1 MNLVK
6 VINEFKLQKCGAFIC
21 KKCDA
26 NIPDIRKYKYIDVTE
41 FWYDDEN
48 DPDHN
53 AWAEVEGMGYGSI
66 WCGNW
71 LRCHSKF
78 LQRRAVRKFAQRRMG
93 LFLREDNLVLTYK
106 FDGAECFGFMIGGW
120 CYVQIRVS
128 NKELDVQTGDT
139 MFDSKLFYDLCKEY
153 GVELSDK
160 YSEPMIKVNG
170 EIIPLKEYDFEKCKK
185 IKEK

>member
-6 VINEFKLQKCGAFIC
+6 IIDEFKLQKCGAFIC

-41 FWYDDEN
+41 FWYFDEN
-48 DPDHN
+48 DPDYN
-53 AWAEVEGMGYGSI
+53 IRVEVEGMGYGSI

-78 LQRRAVRKFAQRRMG
+78 LQRQAIRKYARRFMR
-93 LFLREDNLVLTYK
+93 LKHEKALVLTYK
-106 FDGAECFGFMIGGW
+106 FDGAECFGFMVGDR

-128 NKELDVQTGDT
+128 NKELDV
-139 MFDSKLFYDLCKEY
+139 
-153 GVELSDK
+153 
-160 YSEPMIKVNG
+160 
-170 EIIPLKEYDFEKCKK
+170 
-185 IKEK
+185 